1 MATMG
6 GEDCLLLPPG
16 AEICF
21 HQSNHDEGLK
31 YFEHFQ
37 KVPLSNRWTE
47 VQRTA
52 TELNTSLPKEAEP
65 LQQRV
70 RFSSSTSSGAGDQVD
85 LIGSEIQCSSQAAHG
100 DSGVEADLSALN
112 LYDEDGETDHL
123 AQELGE
129 GTTACEKSIDLT
141 ASKGQGTQDSGKAG
155 QRDCGESPIQ
165 TCQKRKG
172 RGVKKEVMMSF
183 GMVKCDGG
191 VRQKNVKKEGEQ
203 MKADG
208 RSPGH

>member
-1 MATMG
+1 MG
-6 GEDCLLLPPG
+6 REDCLLLPPG
-16 AEICF
+16 AEICL
-21 HQSNHDEGLK
+21 HQYNRDEGLK

-37 KVPLSNRWTE
+37 KVPLSNRRIE

-100 DSGVEADLSALN
+100 DSGVEADLSGLN

-129 GTTACEKSIDLT
+129 GIRVCEKSIDLT
-141 ASKGQGTQDSGKAG
+141 ASKGQGTQDGGKAG

-203 MKADG
+203 MRADG
-208 RSPGH
+208 RGPGH